1 MGKRKD
7 RAEKLVDKKD
17 NKKQYKVRNL
27 RHDEIGLLE
36 DFLYEAI
43 YVPEGVMPPARDI
56 IEMPELKLYIE
67 EFGTRRGDNCLV
79 ADFGGKAAGAVWARI
94 MDDYGHVDDETPS
107 IAISLYREYRG
118 RGIGSRMMREM
129 LEQLKAQG
137 YKRVSL
143 SVQKA
148 NYAVRMYK
156 KFGFAIVDE
165 NEEEYIMVCE
175 LQGGAK
181 I

>member
-1 MGKRKD
+1 MN
-7 RAEKLVDKKD
+7 KKD
-17 NKKQYKVRNL
+17 KKKQYIIRDL
-27 RHDEIGLLE
+27 RHDEIGLLK

-43 YVPEGVMPPARDI
+43 YVPEGVNPPERDI
-56 IEMPELKLYIE
+56 IELPELKLYFE

-118 RGIGSRMMREM
+118 RGIGFQMMQEM

-137 YKRVSL
+137 YKRASL

-148 NYAVRMYK
+148 NYAVKMYK
-156 KFGFAIVDE
+156 KLGFAIVDE